1 MYRFIESIKLE
12 DGQFH
17 RLHLHQAR
25 MDRAWREI
33 FKMKN
38 ELNLNTILQNQT
50 FPKSGLYKC
59 RIVYHK
65 QIESV
70 EFIPYQARSIR
81 CLKVIHDQA
90 IDYTHKFED
99 RSRLN
104 TWFEQRQSCDDIL
117 IVKNGLVSDSS
128 FSNIIFFDGDKWV
141 TPDSPLLK
149 GTRRQF
155 LLEAAEIKEE
165 TIPVERIPSFKSF
178 RLINSMLGF
187 DGPEMEVSNIVL

>member
-1 MYRFIESIKLE
+1 
-12 DGQFH
+12 
-17 RLHLHQAR
+17 
-25 MDRAWREI
+25 
-33 FKMKN
+33 MKN

-90 IDYTHKFED
+90 IDYSHKFED

>member
-1 MYRFIESIKLE
+1 
-12 DGQFH
+12 
-17 RLHLHQAR
+17 
-25 MDRAWREI
+25 
-33 FKMKN
+33 MKN